1 MPNFPP
7 IALASLLIALAAS
20 PCSAQFGRSS
30 DAFGS
35 GGMFPNSAKQT
46 APAAGDLVRKPKQD
60 PLPQLPNAPI
70 IREGVFFSSV
80 KGYFAPS
87 LREPG
92 LLTFRV
98 DERRTAST
106 RRYLTVFPC
115 DAAEDIKAI
124 LADPRADSPSLFEVT
139 GDVYEMHGRAYLLP
153 IAVVALR
160 APDAPGMIA
169 RNEPKELQRAM
180 ARAQGPRAPR
190 IDAYA
195 DLSAAELEA
204 TPTREAPADRRA
216 HEPNPAVFPGLDDG
230 FADAIER
237 QLNAGIASSGMGTAV
252 KRESAKFERKLLMA
266 QATRFQERRATVLRD
281 PITGVWRAHFNT
293 ARPGNGAEDG
303 SEISMEILPSKT
315 LQQLEKQIRQ
325 RPVGTAWQLSGE
337 VVVSKDR
344 NYLVLSRAVA
354 HPTDKFI
361 SP

>member
-1 MPNFPP
+1 MPPHRGAEAPAAAHADAADRAPPGTHRGHEAKQRAAEGVALLSVKAAVGFEPTNNGFAIRPLRPLGYAAGQGPYGGTRPVPRQRGVRSAAVILGRIDRFPASQMPNFPP

-35 GGMFPNSAKQT
+35 GGMFPNNAKQP
-46 APAAGDLVRKPKQD
+46 APAAGDLVRKQKQD

-195 DLSAAELEA
+195 DLSAAERA
-204 TPTREAPADRRA
+204 TAGQPTHGESAGQKRYFAGFGRRS
-216 HEPNPAVFPGLDDG
+216 
-230 FADAIER
+230 R
-237 QLNAGIASSGMGTAV
+237 QRLIISSG
-252 KRESAKFERKLLMA
+252 
-266 QATRFQERRATVLRD
+266 
-281 PITGVWRAHFNT
+281 
-293 ARPGNGAEDG
+293 
-303 SEISMEILPSKT
+303 
-315 LQQLEKQIRQ
+315 
-325 RPVGTAWQLSGE
+325 
-337 VVVSKDR
+337 
-344 NYLVLSRAVA
+344 
-354 HPTDKFI
+354 
-361 SP
+361 